1 MEIKK
6 ENIIAAY
13 KNGTESEKT
22 LLATL
27 FPELLSG
34 HQGKQADDRPIT
46 ERIKTFDDAVNEL
59 GVDHL
64 FVQDW
69 KEYNGRYYDVEA
81 HLKLRIICAALNEG
95 WQPKFTE
102 GERRYYPWFC
112 LYTKTEFENMS
123 EEEKKKTGI
132 IDTGD
137 YDTEYAGLA
146 YALSDNCASSNS
158 TAFFGSHLCLKTRDL
173 SVYCGK
179 QFISL
184 WADFCLIRK

>member
-27 FPELLSG
+27 FPDLLSG
-34 HQGKQADDRPIT
+34 HQSKQADDRPIT

-59 GVDHL
+59 GVDHH

-69 KEYNGRYYDVEA
+69 KEYNGRCYDVEA
-81 HLKLRIICAALNEG
+81 HFKLRIICAALNEG

-102 GERRYYPWFC
+102 DEWRYYPWFW
-112 LYTKTEFENMS
+112 LYTKTELENMS
-123 EEEKKKTGI
+123 EEDKKELVI

-137 YDTEYAGLA
+137 YDTEYAGFA
-146 YALSDNCASSNS
+146 FASSNNVPS
-158 TAFFGSHLCLKTRDL
+158 NTTALFGSRLCFKNSDL
-173 SVYCGK
+173 AAYCGT